1 MVYEIRTSVRQ
12 ELEMKKQ
19 VWIHRMKSHMA
30 AVLAGLLTACV
41 LCILVPAGHV
51 FAYSDV
57 DQTKKG
63 SLTISMNSGAGF
75 DFRIYKIGTFGR
87 GGAVF
92 EPTDGLKRL
101 NLDLGDSGKID
112 LGSGKWDS
120 YAATLANYAHAPYFD
135 EASPAETD
143 AGGKALF
150 QSVKPGVYL
159 VLGESRVADGKK
171 YTFSPILIS
180 VPTWAAGSSWNYD
193 VTAEAKFSTEPV
205 QPEKKIHSWSVT
217 KYWQND
223 SGTGRPSGID
233 VTVYRRD
240 LDGSG
245 SFGNWYAWNTYTL
258 SNANNWSVN
267 WVGAENAEYRVSE
280 NGTVRNAD
288 GTAYLVSISTGSST
302 DADGT
307 RRTWFALTNRK
318 PTPETPPGDTPDNP
332 PDNTPG
338 NPPRK
343 TPKQSDELP
352 TINGSEN
359 SSEGATLGTINGA
372 HKTLNGV
379 KTGDDAQMNLWLVL
393 FIAAGGVLVLW
404 GIVGLR
410 RK

>member
-1 MVYEIRTSVRQ
+1 MKSERSVRQ

-57 DQTKKG
+57 DQTKEG
-63 SLTISMNSGAGF
+63 SLTISMNGGAGF
-75 DFRIYKIGTFGR
+75 DFRIYQIGTFGR
-87 GGAVF
+87 GVAVF
-92 EPTDGLKRL
+92 EPTEGLKKL
-101 NLDLGDSGKID
+101 NVDLGDSGKID

-120 YAATLANYAHAPYFD
+120 YAATLANYAHAPYLG
-135 EASPAETD
+135 EAMSPAETD

-150 QSVKPGVYL
+150 QRVKPGVYL

-180 VPTWAAGSSWNYD
+180 VPTSADGSSWNYD

-240 LDGSG
+240 LGGSG

-318 PTPETPPGDTPDNP
+318 PIPETPPGE
-332 PDNTPG
+332 
-338 NPPRK
+338 
-343 TPKQSDELP
+343 TPKQSDEPP

-372 HKTLNGV
+372 YETLNGV

>member
-1 MVYEIRTSVRQ
+1 MKSERSVRQ

-57 DQTKKG
+57 DQTKEG
-63 SLTISMNSGAGF
+63 SLTISMNGGAGF
-75 DFRIYKIGTFGR
+75 DFRIYQIGTFGR

-92 EPTDGLKRL
+92 EPTDGLNKL

-112 LGSGKWDS
+112 LGSGKWNS
-120 YAATLANYAHAPYFD
+120 YAATLANYAHAPYLY
-135 EASPAETD
+135 EAMSPAETD

-150 QSVKPGVYL
+150 KRVKPGVYL

-180 VPTWAAGSSWNYD
+180 VPTSADGSSWNYD

-267 WVGAENAEYRVSE
+267 WVGAENAEYLVSE

-318 PTPETPPGDTPDNP
+318 PIPETPPGETP
-332 PDNTPG
+332 
-338 NPPRK
+338 
-343 TPKQSDELP
+343 E
-352 TINGSEN
+352 NGSEN
-359 SSEGATLGTINGA
+359 SNEGATLGTINGA
-372 HKTLNGV
+372 DETLNGV

>member
-1 MVYEIRTSVRQ
+1 
-12 ELEMKKQ
+12 MKKQ

-57 DQTKKG
+57 DQTEG
-63 SLTISMNSGAGF
+63 SLTISMNGGAGF
-75 DFRIYKIGTFGR
+75 DFRIYQIGTFGR

-92 EPTDGLKRL
+92 EPTEGLKKL
-101 NLDLGDSGKID
+101 NVDLGDSGKID
-112 LGSGKWDS
+112 LGSGKWNS
-120 YAATLANYAHAPYFD
+120 YAATLANYAHAPYLY
-135 EASPAETD
+135 EAMSLAETD

-180 VPTWAAGSSWNYD
+180 VPTSADGRRWNYD

-240 LDGSG
+240 LGGSG

-318 PTPETPPGDTPDNP
+318 PIPETPPGNP
-332 PDNTPG
+332 PDE
-338 NPPRK
+338 
-343 TPKQSDELP
+343 TPKQSNELP
-352 TINGSEN
+352 TLNGSD
-359 SSEGATLGTINGA
+359 SEKLGTING
-372 HKTLNGV
+372 TLNGV

>member
-1 MVYEIRTSVRQ
+1 
-12 ELEMKKQ
+12 MKKQ

-63 SLTISMNSGAGF
+63 SLTISMNGGAGF

-92 EPTDGLKRL
+92 EPTDELNKL

-112 LGSGKWDS
+112 LGSGKWNS
-120 YAATLANYAHAPYFD
+120 YAATLANYAHAYLG
-135 EASPAETD
+135 EAMSPAETD

-180 VPTWAAGSSWNYD
+180 VPTSTDGSSWNYD

-332 PDNTPG
+332 PGETPG
-338 NPPRK
+338 NPPGK

>member
-1 MVYEIRTSVRQ
+1 
-12 ELEMKKQ
+12 MKKQ

-57 DQTKKG
+57 DQTKEG
-63 SLTISMNSGAGF
+63 SLTISMNGGAGF
-75 DFRIYKIGTFGR
+75 DFRIYQIGTFGR

-92 EPTDGLKRL
+92 EPTDGLNKL
-101 NLDLGDSGKID
+101 NVDLGDSGKID
-112 LGSGKWDS
+112 LGSGKWNS

-180 VPTWAAGSSWNYD
+180 VPTWADGSSWNYD

-240 LDGSG
+240 LGGSG

-332 PDNTPG
+332 PGETPG

>member
-63 SLTISMNSGAGF
+63 SLTISMNGGAGF

-92 EPTDGLKRL
+92 EPTDGLNKL
-101 NLDLGDSGKID
+101 NVDLGDSGKID
-112 LGSGKWDS
+112 LGSGKWNS

>member
-57 DQTKKG
+57 DQTEKG
-63 SLTISMNSGAGF
+63 SLTISMNGGAGF

-92 EPTDGLKRL
+92 EPTDELNKL

-112 LGSGKWDS
+112 LGSGKWNS
-120 YAATLANYAHAPYFD
+120 YAATLANYAHAYLG
-135 EASPAETD
+135 EAMSPAETD

-180 VPTWAAGSSWNYD
+180 VPTSANGSSWNYD

-318 PTPETPPGDTPDNP
+318 PTPETPPGDTPGTP
-332 PDNTPG
+332 PGETPS

>member
-1 MVYEIRTSVRQ
+1 MKSERSVRQ

-57 DQTKKG
+57 DQTKEG
-63 SLTISMNSGAGF
+63 SLTISMNGGAGF
-75 DFRIYKIGTFGR
+75 DFRIYQIGTFGR

-92 EPTDGLKRL
+92 EPTERLK
-101 NLDLGDSGKID
+101 NVDFGDSGKID
-112 LGSGKWDS
+112 LGSGKWNS
-120 YAATLANYAHAPYFD
+120 YAATLANYAHAPYLY
-135 EASPAETD
+135 EAMSPAETD

-150 QSVKPGVYL
+150 KRVKPGVYL

-180 VPTWAAGSSWNYD
+180 VPTSTDGSSWNYD

-240 LDGSG
+240 LSGSG

-318 PTPETPPGDTPDNP
+318 PIPETPPGETP
-332 PDNTPG
+332 
-338 NPPRK
+338 
-343 TPKQSDELP
+343 E
-352 TINGSEN
+352 NGSEN
-359 SSEGATLGTINGA
+359 SNEGATLGTINGA
-372 HKTLNGV
+372 DETLNGV

>member
-1 MVYEIRTSVRQ
+1 
-12 ELEMKKQ
+12 MKKQ

-57 DQTKKG
+57 DQTKEG
-63 SLTISMNSGAGF
+63 SLTISMNGGAGF

-87 GGAVF
+87 GGAAF
-92 EPTDGLKRL
+92 EPTEEL
-101 NLDLGDSGKID
+101 NKLNVDLGDSGKID
-112 LGSGKWDS
+112 LGSGKWNS
-120 YAATLANYAHAPYFD
+120 YAATLANYAHAPYLY
-135 EASPAETD
+135 EAMSPAETD

-180 VPTWAAGSSWNYD
+180 VPTSADGRRWNYD

-240 LDGSG
+240 LGGSG

-318 PTPETPPGDTPDNP
+318 PIPETPPGETP
-332 PDNTPG
+332 
-338 NPPRK
+338 
-343 TPKQSDELP
+343 E
-352 TINGSEN
+352 NGSEN
-359 SSEGATLGTINGA
+359 SNEGTTLGTINGA
-372 HKTLNGV
+372 DETLNGV